1 MKEKEIDYKL
11 MYHKM
16 VNAAEDAMNILI
28 KAQRECEEL
37 YMEAAQPE
45 VEETMDKLEKM
56 SGWQSAFSCYNDT
69 EIE

>member
-1 MKEKEIDYKL
+1 MLIGVICMKENEIDY
-11 MYHKM
+11 
-16 VNAAEDAMNILI
+16 LI

-56 SGWQSAFSCYNDT
+56 SG
-69 EIE
+69 